1 MFIFILMA
9 DRGKT
14 SPRKRMRPM
23 LLDAFDV
30 ETSQPLLWIVPLF
43 ALFVNGRRSSSSR
56 RFGSLASRYLLVG
69 SHKLKLAVVAD
80 VSHNQIKGGTL
91 EGFIT

>member
-1 MFIFILMA
+1 
-9 DRGKT
+9 
-14 SPRKRMRPM
+14 MRPT

-30 ETSQPLLWIVPLF
+30 ETSQPLIWIVPLF
-43 ALFVNGRRSSSSR
+43 AMFINSRRSSSSR
-56 RFGSLASRYLLVG
+56 CFESLASWHLLVG
-69 SHKLKLAVVAD
+69 SHELKLVVVAD